1 MITIN
6 GKEIVIG
13 NTYIVKPV
21 NPRKM
26 KNRDRICTLIE
37 LEDHLNPSWGIV
49 KFHDTKRNG
58 KIDGLSDLQSFD
70 ESRN

>member
-1 MITIN
+1 MIEVN
-6 GKEIVIG
+6 GIKIVIG

-37 LEDHLNPSWGIV
+37 LEEHLIPSWGIV
-49 KFHDTKRNG
+49 KFHDTKRNA
-58 KIDGLSDLQSFD
+58 KIEGLSDLKPFELHS
-70 ESRN
+70 